1 MKRQALLLAVVT
13 TLLWSGSYILNK
25 LAFQGG
31 IGPMTL
37 SGLRYMIASLFLFC
51 VGSRKEVKESRTL
64 PAGTVILLGLLGY
77 AVAQGLQYVGQ
88 AYLTPTQS
96 SLFLSVGNTALVILA
111 DRLFLRENQT
121 RGDLVKLLFLLGG
134 ILLYYYP
141 FGSADVSLV
150 GMAFMLLS
158 SVGYALNMTLTRRV
172 LLRRQVDPKT
182 LVARTMFVGSTA
194 MLAAGLALEGRPVFT
209 FRLLL
214 ILLYLSLISGALG
227 FTLWTKSQKEL
238 TAFESS
244 GVNNLMLIE
253 IALMDFLF
261 FHRSFSA
268 IQILAILVVF
278 GSILLIQWKKPLRT
292 SSKAAS

>member
-1 MKRQALLLAVVT
+1 MKRQALILAVVT

-31 IGPMTL
+31 IGPLTL
-37 SGLRYMIASLFLFC
+37 SGLRYLIASLFLFS
-51 VGSRKEVKESRTL
+51 VGNHRRQQKAIRSL
-64 PAGTVILLGLLGY
+64 PVGTVILLGLLGF

-121 RGDLVKLLFLLGG
+121 RGDLVKLLFLLAG

-141 FGSADVSLV
+141 FGGAEVSLV

-158 SVGYALNMTLTRRV
+158 SIGYALNMTLTRRV
-172 LLRRQVDPKT
+172 LLKRQVDTKT
-182 LVARTMFVGSTA
+182 LVARTMFVGSAA
-194 MLAAGLALEGRPVFT
+194 MLAAGLVLEGMPVFSL
-209 FRLLL
+209 RLLL

-244 GVNNLMLIE
+244 SVNNLMLIE

-261 FHRSFSA
+261 FHRAFSA
-268 IQILAILVVF
+268 LQILAIVIVF
-278 GSILLIQWKKPLRT
+278 ASILFIQWKKPFRT
-292 SSKAAS
+292 SSKAA